1 MLERILATAR
11 DDQRRERWEE
21 RTNLPLLILA
31 AAMLPILLVQF
42 LANVDQRTD
51 DWLELASW
59 LIWAVFA
66 VDLGVRFWFAEQ
78 RRRFLIR
85 NWIDVLIVAIPF
97 LRPLRLLRIVIV
109 LARIWR
115 LLDRRGVRGT
125 VLLAVVIMAG
135 ATAAV
140 WVVERNAGGEV
151 HGWDSAL
158 WWTLHTMATGDGV
171 KAAETVA
178 GRVLGVVVTLLG
190 FALLGLMTATIAAWF
205 VEQEQ
210 DVEQEQ
216 ILDELKSLQ
225 AEVKALRENLP
236 DDRPRS
242 E

>member
-1 MLERILATAR
+1 MERDARGAGIGAAVLERILATAR

-31 AAMLPILLVQF
+31 AAMLPLLLLQF

-66 VDLGVRFWFAEQ
+66 VDLGVRFWFAEH

-115 LLDRRGVRGT
+115 LLDRRG
-125 VLLAVVIMAG
+125 G
-135 ATAAV
+135 A
-140 WVVERNAGGEV
+140 RNGAAGGRAD
-151 HGWDSAL
+151 GRRDGGGLDSGAQRGRRGARLGQRAL
-158 WWTLHTMATGDGV
+158 VDVAHDGDRRRGEGGRKRLRVGCSVWW
-171 KAAETVA
+171 
-178 GRVLGVVVTLLG
+178 
-190 FALLGLMTATIAAWF
+190 
-205 VEQEQ
+205 
-210 DVEQEQ
+210 
-216 ILDELKSLQ
+216 
-225 AEVKALRENLP
+225 
-236 DDRPRS
+236 
-242 E
+242 